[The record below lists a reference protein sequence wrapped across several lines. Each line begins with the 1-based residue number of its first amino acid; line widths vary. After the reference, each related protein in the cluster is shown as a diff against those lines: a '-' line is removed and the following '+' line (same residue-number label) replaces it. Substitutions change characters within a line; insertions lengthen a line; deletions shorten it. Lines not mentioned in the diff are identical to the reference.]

1 MTTPLTKIK
10 FGTDGWRAIMDK
22 EYTPEN
28 VDRMT
33 QAFADFTNDQH
44 KANKKSGKPKV
55 VVGYDFR
62 KNSENFAASAAAIL
76 IANGIETVLSDR
88 AVPTPAVSR
97 WVIDH
102 QFDLGIAITAS
113 HNPGDYNG
121 FKVKDSNGSSA
132 EPSITLGIEERLD
145 RSPVRKSSL
154 EDVQKS
160 QKDLMTPYLA
170 ALKKYLDLDSFKRQ
184 SFKVLVDSMHGMG
197 EHHIQDILA
206 GSAVKVTTVRSNRDV
221 TFGGFAPEPI
231 AKNFPETCKK
241 MQTGEY
247 DAAFITDGDADRI
260 GAARVGGIFISPGT
274 LLSLIML
281 HLAEDLGKKGDVV
294 TTVSNTALIYRVARH
309 LGLKV
314 HETPVGFKYIV
325 DVMRK
330 HDVLIAGEESG
341 GLAFQNY
348 MQERDGVLSALLI
361 IQMMEYRKMSL
372 EAILLDVE
380 KRFGKFLYARKDMK
394 YPDAAKKPFMD
405 HVKNLSVKEIDGIP
419 CVSKNTADGVKF
431 VMHKDAWLL
440 FRMSGTEP
448 LLRVYAESQAPGEAE
463 KLVAWGEG
471 LALQIQKQVQG

>member
-10 FGTDGWRAIMDK
+10 FGTDGWRAIMGK

-28 VDRMT
+28 LERMA
-33 QAFADFTNDQH
+33 QAFADFTNQAH
-44 KANKKSGKPKV
+44 RSAGKSGKPKV
-55 VVGYDFR
+55 AVGYDFR
-62 KNSENFAASAAAIL
+62 KDSENFAADVASIL

-102 QFDLGIAITAS
+102 KFDLGVAITAS

-132 EPSITLGIEERLD
+132 EPAITKGIEGCLD
-145 RSPVRKSSL
+145 RSAVRHSSP
-154 EDVQKS
+154 EEVKRC

-170 ALKKYLDLDSFKRQ
+170 GVRNYLDLTIFNNKPLN
-184 SFKVLVDSMHGMG
+184 VLVDSMHGMG
-197 EHHIQDILA
+197 EKHIEQILA
-206 GSAVKVTTVRSNRDV
+206 GTAVKVTTLRSNRDT

-241 MQTGEY
+241 MQTGDY
-247 DAAFITDGDADRI
+247 VAAFITDGDADRI
-260 GAARVGGIFISPGT
+260 GAARVGGTFISPGT

-309 LGLKV
+309 LGLQV

-330 HDVLIAGEESG
+330 HNVLIAGEESG

-348 MQERDGVLSALLI
+348 MQERDGVLSALLL
-361 IQMMEYRKMSL
+361 IQMMEFRKMTM
-372 EAILLDVE
+372 EEILADVE
-380 KRFGKFLYARKDMK
+380 KRFGKFLYDRRDMH
-394 YPDAAKKPFMD
+394 YPEAAKERFLTHM
-405 HVKNLSVKEIDGIP
+405 KNLSVEDAARDSGVP
-419 CVSKNTADGVKF
+419 CVGKNTADGVKF
-431 VMHKDAWLL
+431 LMHKDAWLL

-448 LLRVYAESQAPGEAE
+448 LLRVYAESQQPGESE
-463 KLVAWGEG
+463 KLVAWGVK
-471 LALQIQKQVQG
+471 LAEQIAA

>member
-1 MTTPLTKIK
+1 MTNLTPIK
-10 FGTDGWRAIMDK
+10 FGTDGWRAIMGK

-28 VDRMT
+28 VERMA
-33 QAFADFTNDQH
+33 QAFSDFTNEAH
-44 KANKKSGKPKV
+44 RAAGKSGKPKV

-62 KNSENFAASAAAIL
+62 KDSENFAASVASIL

-97 WVIDH
+97 WVMDH
-102 QFDLGIAITAS
+102 HFDLGVAITAS

-132 EPSITLGIEERLD
+132 EPAITKGIEAKLD
-145 RSPVRKSSL
+145 KSPVRRSSPD
-154 EDVQKS
+154 EVKRCE
-160 QKDLMTPYLA
+160 KDLMTPYLDA
-170 ALKKYLDLDSFKRQ
+170 VKNYLDLKLFKNKP
-184 SFKVLVDSMHGMG
+184 FNILVDSMHGMG
-197 EHHIQDILA
+197 EKHVENILA
-206 GSAVKVTTVRSNRDV
+206 GSALKVTTLRWNRDT
-221 TFGGFAPEPI
+221 TFGGNAPEPI
-231 AKNFPETCKK
+231 AKNFPEVCKR
-241 MQTGEY
+241 MQSGQY
-247 DAAFITDGDADRI
+247 DAAFITDGDSDRI
-260 GAARVGGIFISPGT
+260 GAARVGGAFISPGT

-294 TTVSNTALIYRVARH
+294 TTVSNTALIYRVARA

-341 GLAFQNY
+341 GLAFKGY

-361 IQMMEYRKMSL
+361 IQMMEFRKQSL
-372 EAILLDVE
+372 EEILADVD
-380 KRFGKFLYARKDMK
+380 KRFGKFLYARRDMQ
-394 YPDAAKKPFMD
+394 YPDAAKEKFMT
-405 HVKNLSVKEIDGIP
+405 HMKNLNVADIDGIP
-419 CVSKNTADGVKF
+419 CTGKNLADGVKF
-431 VMHKDAWLL
+431 LMHKDAWLL

-463 KLVAWGEG
+463 KLVAWGEKTATQ
-471 LALQIQKQVQG
+471 LAA

>member
-10 FGTDGWRAIMDK
+10 FGTDGWRAIMGK

-28 VDRMT
+28 LERMA
-33 QAFADFTNDQH
+33 QAFADFTNQAH
-44 KANKKSGKPKV
+44 RAAGKPGKPKV
-55 VVGYDFR
+55 AVGYDFR
-62 KNSENFAASAAAIL
+62 KDSENFAADVASIL
-76 IANGIETVLSDR
+76 ITNGIETVLSDR

-102 QFDLGIAITAS
+102 KFDLGVAITAS

-132 EPSITLGIEERLD
+132 EPAITKGIEACLD
-145 RSPVRKSSL
+145 QSAVRHASPEEVKRC
-154 EDVQKS
+154 E
-160 QKDLMTPYLA
+160 KDLMTPYLA
-170 ALKKYLDLDSFKRQ
+170 GVRGYLDPKIFNNKPLN
-184 SFKVLVDSMHGMG
+184 VLVDSMHGMG
-197 EHHIQDILA
+197 EKHIEQILA
-206 GSAVKVTTVRSNRDV
+206 GTAVKVTTLRSNRD
-221 TFGGFAPEPI
+221 TSFGGFAPEPI

-247 DAAFITDGDADRI
+247 VAAFITDGDADRI
-260 GAARVGGIFISPGT
+260 GAARVGGTFISPGT

-330 HDVLIAGEESG
+330 HNVLIAGEESG

-348 MQERDGVLSALLI
+348 MQERDGVLSALLL
-361 IQMMEYRKMSL
+361 IQMMEFRKMTM
-372 EAILLDVE
+372 EEILADVE
-380 KRFGKFLYARKDMK
+380 KRFGKFLYDRRDMH
-394 YPDAAKKPFMD
+394 YPEAAKERFLTHM
-405 HVKNLSVKEIDGIP
+405 KNLSADEATRGSGVP
-419 CVSKNTADGVKF
+419 CEGKNTADGVKF
-431 VMHKDAWLL
+431 LMHKDAWLL

-448 LLRVYAESQAPGEAE
+448 LLRVYAESQQPGEAE
-463 KLVAWGEG
+463 KLVAWGVK
-471 LALQIQKQVQG
+471 LAEQIAA